1 MEPHNPELQLA
12 DDFIKETDCHIFLT
26 GKAGTGKTTFLY
38 GLKEKTP
45 KRMIITAPTGV
56 AAINAGGVTL
66 HSFFQMP
73 FGPHIPGRGSAA
85 HLRQKKI
92 KKEKI
97 EIMKSLDL
105 LVIDEI
111 SMVRADLLDGVDEVL
126 RRYRRSQEPFGGV
139 QLLMIGDLHQLPP
152 VARDEDWDLL
162 KQYYDSPYF
171 FSSQA
176 LARAELIAIELKRV
190 YRQSDPGFIQL
201 LDRVRNNNLDPV
213 SLQKLN
219 QRHIPDRKQQDHKN
233 QITLC
238 THNRQADAINQD
250 RLEALAGKK
259 RCFEA
264 EVEGAF
270 PEYSYPAPALL
281 ALKEKAQVMFV
292 RNDPSPKKLYYNGKI
307 GEVTR
312 ISSQAIR
319 VKCPGDAEEISV
331 EPVTWENIQ
340 YSVKP
345 ASGEIVENRVGS
357 FCQYPLKPA
366 WAITIHK
373 SQGLTFEKAVID
385 ARAAFAHGQVYVA
398 LSRCKTLE
406 GLVLSTPITSGAVKT
421 DAAVADFTKK
431 AVRNPPTRTQLET
444 AKIAYQR
451 RLLLSC
457 FDFTELQTLLNRF
470 DRLLNKNIQ
479 VVQLAG
485 SCDWKALPPKAQA
498 EIFEVAEKFK
508 RQLQGLCDSGSLPA
522 SDPMV
527 RERTVK
533 ASVYFQEK
541 IEAVLMIFLKDV
553 HIDTDNQELGRNL
566 RGALDRLHQE
576 AAIKLAA
583 VRSCRNGFDPAAYL
597 RAISAAQINF
607 KPGNRKKAASSRY
620 TEADVGHPELF
631 QQLKDWRTER
641 ARADGLPAFRILHQ
655 SVLIQ
660 IAVNLP
666 DNLNTLEQIHG
677 IGPRTV
683 EKFGDE
689 LVALVAAYRREKGIT
704 AVELPEPAARTEP
717 EKQTPDKSGT
727 RDKGDTRQI
736 SLDMFQSGLTVE
748 QIAARRGLVRSTI
761 EGHLVFFVEQGMLD
775 VARARLVD
783 AAKRRVIEEK
793 IAAMKD
799 ASLGQIKK
807 ALGEDYSYGEIKF
820 VYAHQAARRASM
832 LSSRASSRR

>member
-1 MEPHNPELQLA
+1 MAPKNPELQLA

-56 AAINAGGVTL
+56 AAINAGGVTM

-73 FGPHIPGRGSAA
+73 FGPLIPGRDSAA
-85 HLRQKKI
+85 HIHQKKI

-176 LARAELIAIELKRV
+176 LARTELMAIELKRV

-219 QRHIPDRKQQDHKN
+219 QRHVPDHEQQDHKN
-233 QITLC
+233 PITLC

-250 RLEALAGKK
+250 RLGALAGKK
-259 RCFEA
+259 RSFKA

-312 ISSQAIR
+312 ISSQTIR
-319 VKCPGDAEEISV
+319 VRCPGDAEEIIV
-331 EPVTWENIQ
+331 EPVAWENIQ

-345 ASGEIVENRVGS
+345 ASGEIVENRVGT
-357 FCQYPLKPA
+357 FRQYPLKPA

-373 SQGLTFEKAVID
+373 SQGLTFEEAIID

-406 GLVLSTPITSGAVKT
+406 GLVLSTPIASGAVKT
-421 DAAVADFTKK
+421 DAAVADFNKK
-431 AVRNPPTRTQLET
+431 AVRNPPTRAQLE
-444 AKIAYQR
+444 AARIDYQR

-457 FDFTELQTLLNRF
+457 FDCNELQTRLNRF
-470 DRLLNKNIQ
+470 SRLLARNIQ

-485 SCDWKALPPKAQA
+485 SCDWNALRQKTQT

-508 RQLQGLCDSGSLPA
+508 RQLQGLCGSDTLPA
-522 SDPMV
+522 SDPVV
-527 RERTVK
+527 RERTIK
-533 ASVYFQEK
+533 ASAYFQEK
-541 IEAVLMIFLKDV
+541 IEAGLMAFCKDV
-553 HIDTDNQELGRNL
+553 HIDTDNQELGKNL

-576 AAIKLAA
+576 AAIRLAA
-583 VRSCRNGFDPAAYL
+583 VRSCRNGFDPNAYL
-597 RAISAAQINF
+597 RAVSAAQINF
-607 KPGNRKKAASSRY
+607 KPGNSRMAAAARY

-631 QQLKDWRTER
+631 RQLKEWRTGR

-660 IAVNLP
+660 VAVNLP
-666 DNLNTLEQIHG
+666 DTLDTLEKIHG

-704 AVELPEPAARTEP
+704 EVVLPEPSAKPAP
-717 EKQTPDKSGT
+717 EKQVPDKSDT
-727 RDKGDTRQI
+727 KDKGDTRQI
-736 SLDMFQSGLTVE
+736 SLDMFLSGLTVDE
-748 QIAARRGLVRSTI
+748 IAARRGLVRSTI
-761 EGHLVFFVEQGMLD
+761 EGHLGFFVKQGTLD
-775 VARARLVD
+775 VSRLVD
-783 AAKRRVIEEK
+783 AEKMRVIEEK

-799 ASLGQIKK
+799 APLGEIKK
-807 ALGEDYSYGEIKF
+807 ALGDSYSYGEIKL
-820 VYAHQAARRASM
+820 VYAHQGLPRT
-832 LSSRASSRR
+832 